1 MLINQTAHWKYC
13 SWIPCVSTSRD
24 TTKQKSPSSAPCY
37 TCTWPVFFLNR
48 DNKFLLNSFLYY
60 VTINF
65 TTFPLWHSCAI
76 VKLLV
81 VLIDDDTQSFFA
93 LSCFWIVLI
102 SLTHFSH
109 FVTSILYWLV
119 AISPFCL
126 CGRLLFY
133 FLLIPSPCRWTRMRF
148 LACYACTLVWLFV
161 YLINSS
167 SEDST
172 CIQIFL
178 STFFFFLLVNRIVT
192 FLKLESFLMQSG

>member
-1 MLINQTAHWKYC
+1 M
-13 SWIPCVSTSRD
+13 
-24 TTKQKSPSSAPCY
+24 
-37 TCTWPVFFLNR
+37 
-48 DNKFLLNSFLYY
+48 
-60 VTINF
+60 
-65 TTFPLWHSCAI
+65 
-76 VKLLV
+76 

-119 AISPFCL
+119 AISPFRL

-133 FLLIPSPCRWTRMRF
+133 FLSIPSPHRLTRMRF

-172 CIQIFL
+172 CIQVFL
-178 STFFFFLLVNRIVT
+178 STFFFLLVNLDNNFSQVRELFNAEWLGHLLLQLIRSQLWWVVFRERQT
-192 FLKLESFLMQSG
+192 FHSVNISPWFAVMRHLTLGITLAVPPQCCFSFACMHH